1 MNAKRASGLGAT
13 YGNDGTSQHIT
24 IIVMAISIVMMAMTL
39 PYASAA
45 TDNSTIMVGG
55 SDIRV
60 SLVNQDPDPAAAGD
74 IVELRIGV
82 ENQGQTAISD
92 LVVEVDP
99 SYPFLEVQGEDLMSD
114 VGTMSGYQVG
124 EDMRI
129 VKIKLRVDTQATAGD
144 YDLKVSTYRKGS
156 SSRRTETVIPIT
168 VATRKNV
175 QVIYVDKTVI
185 VPGKETPLT
194 FTINNV
200 GRSTLHN
207 LQFRWENDD
216 GIILPVSGTAG
227 RYVDSIEIDD
237 SVEIEYMVMA
247 STNADPDLYPID
259 LILTYDDPSG
269 SGESTFTTTA
279 GIYVGGET
287 DFEVSFDSSTG
298 GEVSLNIANTGSNPA
313 SAVSVNLPQQQ
324 GWRVTGTR
332 TSMVGSL
339 AKGDYTIA
347 SFAAQGTGD
356 LMVDVAYT
364 DTMGN
369 RRNEEYTIDI
379 DTPRNVTEVL
389 GTGANAGARAGRQ
402 TTASQG
408 LSITAIVGIVIAAL
422 IVAGG
427 AYWFI
432 RRRSGKRK

>member
-1 MNAKRASGLGAT
+1 M
-13 YGNDGTSQHIT
+13 
-24 IIVMAISIVMMAMTL
+24 
-39 PYASAA
+39 
-45 TDNSTIMVGG
+45 
-55 SDIRV
+55 
-60 SLVNQDPDPAAAGD
+60 
-74 IVELRIGV
+74 
-82 ENQGQTAISD
+82 
-92 LVVEVDP
+92 
-99 SYPFLEVQGEDLMSD
+99 
-114 VGTMSGYQVG
+114 
-124 EDMRI
+124 
-129 VKIKLRVDTQATAGD
+129 
-144 YDLKVSTYRKGS
+144 
-156 SSRRTETVIPIT
+156 
-168 VATRKNV
+168 
-175 QVIYVDKTVI
+175 DKTVI